1 MRITAASALL
11 AGLALSGAPGAFAAT
26 VRVPTDHPTIQAAIN
41 ATDGDDTVVVA
52 DGIWT
57 GAGNYD
63 LTLPDTTIVIRSL
76 HGPAVTVIDC
86 EGPDFLDHRA
96 FNLGDGSIGSG
107 RHYEATII
115 GFTIRNGIATTG
127 GAISGSQWNLN
138 LRYCIFET
146 NRAVYGG
153 AIYCE
158 SCQVEIDT
166 CRFNYNLANLSGGAI
181 YGPDSGSVATTHFEY
196 NSAET
201 GGAMADFQRL
211 AIDDCTFDRNVA
223 QYGSALRPLPGDSV
237 WFTLTRTVVS
247 RNQGD
252 AALFMIYGSAQIS
265 HCTFYGNNGAI
276 ALTGG
281 SPTLT
286 DCILADNR
294 GKMVVCY
301 DPIVGR
307 SSDPFLTYCCVS
319 DTNLDLAGCA
329 ASFFTMPNNL
339 IANPKFCDTASDD
352 FRLQATS
359 PCVAIASDGGDIGAE
374 GIGCVPLDIDDGD
387 SDSDPRLPQ
396 SIVLMQN
403 YPNPFNIETAISYSL
418 PRACFIR
425 LTVYDLLG
433 REVRT
438 LVESQQSAGP
448 HVILWNGCDNSGSD
462 VASGVY
468 FYRLES
474 DDFIDKKKMLLLK

>member
-1 MRITAASALL
+1 
-11 AGLALSGAPGAFAAT
+11 
-26 VRVPTDHPTIQAAIN
+26 
-41 ATDGDDTVVVA
+41 
-52 DGIWT
+52 
-57 GAGNYD
+57 
-63 LTLPDTTIVIRSL
+63 
-76 HGPAVTVIDC
+76 
-86 EGPDFLDHRA
+86 
-96 FNLGDGSIGSG
+96 
-107 RHYEATII
+107 
-115 GFTIRNGIATTG
+115 
-127 GAISGSQWNLN
+127 
-138 LRYCIFET
+138 
-146 NRAVYGG
+146 
-153 AIYCE
+153 
-158 SCQVEIDT
+158 
-166 CRFNYNLANLSGGAI
+166 
-181 YGPDSGSVATTHFEY
+181 
-196 NSAET
+196 
-201 GGAMADFQRL
+201 MADFQRL

-237 WFTLTRTVVS
+237 WFTLSRTVIS

-252 AALFMIYGSAQIS
+252 ASLFMIYGSAQIS

-301 DPIVGR
+301 DPIAGR
-307 SSDPFLTYCCVS
+307 SSDPILTYCCVS
-319 DTNLDLAGCA
+319 DTNLDLTGCA

-339 IANPKFCDTASDD
+339 IADPKFCDTASDD

-359 PCVAIASDGGDIGAE
+359 PCVGIASDGGDIGAE
-374 GIGCVPLDIDDGD
+374 EIGCVPLDTDNPDD
-387 SDSDPRLPQ
+387 PPLPTA
-396 SIVLMQN
+396 ITLEQN

-433 REVRT
+433 REVRS
-438 LVESQQSAGP
+438 LVDATQSAGP
-448 HVILWNGCDNSGSD
+448 HVVVWDGCDNSGSV

-474 DDFIDKKKMLLLK
+474 DDHAESRKMLLLK

>member
-1 MRITAASALL
+1 MRTAAATALL
-11 AGLALSGAPGAFAAT
+11 AGLALSGASGAHAAT
-26 VRVPTDHPTIQAAIN
+26 VRVPADHPTIQAAIN

-52 DGIWT
+52 DGVWT

-63 LTLPDTTIVIRSL
+63 LTLPDTTIVIRSV
-76 HGPAVTVIDC
+76 HGPAVTTIDC
-86 EGPDFLDHRA
+86 EGDDFMDHRA

-115 GFTIRNGIATTG
+115 GFTIRNGIAPAG
-127 GAISGSQWNLN
+127 GAITGSLWNLN

-158 SCQVEIDT
+158 SCRVDINT
-166 CRFNYNLANLSGGAI
+166 CRFNYNLANNAGGAI
-181 YGPDSGSVATTHFEY
+181 FGPDSGSVTATHFEY

-201 GGAMADFQRL
+201 GGAVADFQRL
-211 AIDDCTFDRNVA
+211 AFDGCTFYRNTA

-237 WFTLTRTVVS
+237 WFTMARTILS

-265 HCTFYGNNGAI
+265 HCTFFGNNGAI

-286 DCILADNR
+286 DCILMDNR
-294 GKMVVCY
+294 GKPIICY

-319 DTNLDLAGCA
+319 DSGLDLPGCA
-329 ASFFTMPNNL
+329 ATFYTMPNNL
-339 IANPKFCDTASDD
+339 IADPGFCDTAGND

-359 PCVAIASDGGDIGAE
+359 PCVGIASDAGNIGAE
-374 GIGCVPLDIDDGD
+374 DIGCFPLDVDDD
-387 SDSDPRLPQ
+387 VDPTLPQ
-396 SIVLMQN
+396 SIVLEQN
-403 YPNPFNIETAISYSL
+403 HPNPFNIETAIGYSL
-418 PRACFIR
+418 PRASVVR

-433 REVRT
+433 REVRS
-438 LVESQQSAGP
+438 LVDATQSAGL
-448 HVILWNGCDNSGSD
+448 HVIVWDGRDNGGSI

-474 DDFIDKKKMLLLK
+474 DDHAESRKMLLLK